1 MKCYITGM
9 GAISPMGKSVD
20 EMFDK
25 YLEGYCPIETIDEFK
40 NFYGVKSHIGS
51 IVKDLDIKSI
61 DRKIRRTSSK
71 MTHMSILAMKEAL
84 DQAGLDSDILNSNR
98 SLLCTGSTTGSPT
111 EYYDSHKKII
121 ENESAKGQKSTSVF
135 KCMSHTNSTNMAI
148 SINFTGAVL
157 SANSAC
163 ASGNQ
168 SVVLASQ
175 LIKAGIYDVAIV
187 GGCEEA
193 HKTTVSTFDAAH
205 ASSINY
211 NDSPKDSSRPFDK
224 NRDGVVIS
232 EGAGII
238 ILESEEFAKKR
249 GATLLA
255 EVVGGDYSGSGV
267 HMAQSDTLSITNN
280 IKRTLINTNTNPLEV
295 DFISAHATSTRQG
308 DNAESW
314 GIFNAFERDVSV
326 HSLKGYT
333 GHTFAASGAIETAM
347 LVKMMNTNMII
358 PNHNLSEVDPELPN
372 LNFVNTQSKNRELKT
387 VLNFN
392 SGFGGINSSFIMK
405 KVGSDESN

>member
-20 EMFDK
+20 EMFIK
-25 YLEGYCPIETIDEFK
+25 YQEGYCPIEIIEEFK
-40 NFYGVKSHIGS
+40 DFYGVKSHIGS
-51 IVKDLDIKSI
+51 IVKDLDIKSV
-61 DRKIRRTSSK
+61 DRKVRRTSSK
-71 MTHMSILAMKEAL
+71 MTIMSIMAMNEAL
-84 DQAGLDSDILNSNR
+84 TQAGLDTDILNANK
-98 SLLCTGSTTGSPT
+98 SLICTGSTTGSPT
-111 EYYDSHKKII
+111 EYYDSHKKIF
-121 ENESAKGQKSTSVF
+121 ETESAKGQKSTSVF
-135 KCMSHTNSTNMAI
+135 KCMSHTNSTNMAM
-148 SINFTGAVL
+148 SLNFTGAVI

-175 LIKAGIYDVAIV
+175 LIKAGVYDIAIV

-193 HKTTVSTFDAAH
+193 HKTTVSTFDAAY
-205 ASSINY
+205 ASSIN
-211 NDSPKDSSRPFDK
+211 NNETPKVASRPFDQD
-224 NRDGVVIS
+224 RDGVVIS

-238 ILESEEFAKKR
+238 ILESESFAKKR

-255 EVVGGDYSGSGV
+255 EVVGGDYSGSGI
-267 HMAQSDTLSITNN
+267 HMAQSDTKSITEN
-280 IKRTLINTNTNPLEV
+280 IKKTLFNSQMNPHDI
-295 DFISAHATSTRQG
+295 DFVSAHATATKQG

-314 GIFNAFERDVSV
+314 GIFNAFERDISV

-347 LVKMMNTNMII
+347 LVKMMNTKSLIANF
-358 PNHNLSEVDPELPN
+358 NLETVDSELPS
-372 LNFVNTQSKNRELKT
+372 LNYVQKNSQVTKLDT

-405 KVGSDESN
+405 RVEANESN

>member
-1 MKCYITGM
+1 M

-20 EMFDK
+20 EMFNK
-25 YLEGYCPIETIDEFK
+25 YLEGYCPIEVVDEFK
-40 NFYGVKSHIGS
+40 EFYGVKSHIGS

-84 DQAGLDSDILNSNR
+84 AQAGLDANILNSSR
-98 SLLCTGSTTGSPT
+98 ALICTGSTTGSPT
-111 EYYDSHKKII
+111 EYFDSHKKIF
-121 ENESAKGQKSTSVF
+121 ETQSAKGQKSTSVF

-148 SINFTGAVL
+148 SIGFTGSVI

-168 SVVLASQ
+168 SVVLATQ

-205 ASSINY
+205 ASSIN
-211 NDSPKDSSRPFDK
+211 NNESPKTSSRPFDK
-224 NRDGVVIS
+224 DRDGVVIS

-238 ILESEEFAKKR
+238 ILESEDFAKKR
-249 GATLLA
+249 GAKLLA
-255 EVVGGDYSGSGV
+255 EVVGGEYTGSGV
-267 HMAQSDTLSITNN
+267 HMAQSDTNSITDN
-280 IKRTLINTNTNPLEV
+280 IKKTLINTDIRPEEV
-295 DFISAHATSTRQG
+295 DFVSAHATGTKQG
-308 DNAESW
+308 DNAETW
-314 GIFNAFERDVSV
+314 GIFNAFERDISV

-333 GHTFAASGAIETAM
+333 GHTFAASGSIETAM
-347 LVKMMNTNMII
+347 LVKMMNTKSII
-358 PNHNLSEVDPELPN
+358 PNHNLDEADPELPN
-372 LNFVNTQSKNRELKT
+372 LNFVNKDTKNKEIKT

-405 KVGSDESN
+405 KVESNESN